1 MGRPIKRLQAE
12 PGVIAELR
20 RRSRSTTIGMR
31 DGERANIILLRIEGL
46 GVEAVAER
54 LSTTSK
60 RVSMWSTRF
69 ARSGLDGL
77 ADEPGRGRKASISAA
92 KVARVITEATR
103 PPPGRSRWSIRSMAR
118 HAGVSASSVQ
128 RIWSD
133 NDIKPHRVKTFKLS
147 NDPRFEEKFWDVI
160 GLYLNPPD
168 QALVL
173 CCDEKSQ
180 CQALE
185 RTQLGLPLAPKRP
198 RTMTHD
204 YVRHGT
210 ITLFAALEQMTGK
223 LITRTEASHTHVEWL
238 RFLKQIDRET
248 PRGLDLHLIADNYAT
263 HKHPKVQAWLARH
276 PRFTMHFTP
285 TSSSWLNLVERFFA
299 DLTGDVIRAGS
310 FASVKELIREIKTY
324 LAQRNASPK
333 PYVWRAEG
341 AEICQ
346 NQPRSR
352 STGQGRSRMSSCTAI
367 ESQDTRCR
375 CRPRH
380 RSR

>member
-1 MGRPIKRLQAE
+1 MGLAMNRVGVARLR
-12 PGVIAELR
+12 LR
-20 RRSRSTTIGMR
+20 RRKWRASLPRRRARRPAEALEHSFDGPPRRRFGQFGAAHLVRQR
-31 DGERANIILLRIEGL
+31 DQ
-46 GVEAVAER
+46 
-54 LSTTSK
+54 
-60 RVSMWSTRF
+60 
-69 ARSGLDGL
+69 
-77 ADEPGRGRKASISAA
+77 AA
-92 KVARVITEATR
+92 
-103 PPPGRSRWSIRSMAR
+103 
-118 HAGVSASSVQ
+118 
-128 RIWSD
+128 
-133 NDIKPHRVKTFKLS
+133 PHKDLQIV

-160 GLYLNPPD
+160 GLYLDPPD
-168 QALVL
+168 HALVL

-210 ITLFAALEQMTGK
+210 ITLFAALEQITGK

-248 PRGLDLHLIADNYAT
+248 PRDLDLHLIADNYAT
-263 HKHPKVQAWLARH
+263 HKHPKVQAWLGRH

-310 FASVKELIREIKTY
+310 FASVNELVRDIKTY
-324 LAQRNASPK
+324 LAQRNADPK

-341 AEICQ
+341 A
-346 NQPRSR
+346 
-352 STGQGRSRMSSCTAI
+352 AI
-367 ESQDTRCR
+367 LAKIKRARAALDKAAAA
-375 CRPRH
+375 
-380 RSR
+380 